1 MQNDLTEEVYAQ
13 VSNYRESPLYTAR
26 ERAAI
31 DFAERYCYDHSSM
44 DDDYWVGLRALFAD
58 DEILDLSTCVACFVG
73 GGRQL
78 AVLGIQRESPS
89 EIP

>member
-1 MQNDLTEEVYAQ
+1 
-13 VSNYRESPLYTAR
+13 
-26 ERAAI
+26 
-31 DFAERYCYDHSSM
+31 M
-44 DDDYWVGLRALFAD
+44 DDDYWVGLRALFND

-78 AVLGIQRESPS
+78 AVLGIHRECPT

>member
-1 MQNDLTEEVYAQ
+1 MQNGLTEEVYAQ
-13 VSNYRESPLYTAR
+13 VSNYRESPLYTER

-31 DFAERYCYDHSSM
+31 DFAERFCYDHSSM
-44 DDDYWVGLRALFAD
+44 DDDYWVGLRALFSD
-58 DEILDLSTCVACFVG
+58 EEILDLSTCVACFVG

-78 AVLGIQRESPS
+78 AVLGIHRECPT